1 MYDGSYHHKRKLK
14 CIMVDTLF
22 IFNRSISPL
31 LNYLYSF
38 HVYVFHHS
46 TFGLLKVQFSFAPSS
61 GGGRISIK
69 GFKCRMRKKEL
80 SKGSNAGSK
89 KIKLKTCRG
98 LKLKTMRPFAWSFA
112 PPLPLNQVFSLC
124 QGGSI

>member
-46 TFGLLKVQFSFAPSS
+46 TLGLLKVQFSFAAEA
-61 GGGRISIK
+61 
-69 GFKCRMRKKEL
+69 GFL
-80 SKGSNAGSK
+80 SKGSNAGSEK
-89 KIKLKTCRG
+89 KNYQRVQMQEAKK
-98 LKLKTMRPFAWSFA
+98 KK
-112 PPLPLNQVFSLC
+112 N
-124 QGGSI
+124 